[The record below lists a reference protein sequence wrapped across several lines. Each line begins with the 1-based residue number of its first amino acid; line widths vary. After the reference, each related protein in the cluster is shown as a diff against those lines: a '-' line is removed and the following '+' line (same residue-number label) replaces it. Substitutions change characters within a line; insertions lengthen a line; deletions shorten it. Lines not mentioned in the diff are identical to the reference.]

1 MREFDILKLLPLRV
15 KSSMVEIFLCSRVAI
30 IGSEEFSSWNN
41 VNNNHQ
47 GLLGC

>member
-30 IGSEEFSSWNN
+30 IGSEEFSSRNN